1 MVRSALSATALF
13 LGAVLSPVMAEQP
26 CISPDH
32 FVQEP
37 LPADHFMNVQS
48 NDIAGLAVVDY
59 PADSF
64 LRTEF
69 PKDSFLR
76 TDMGTIRL
84 PWCM

>member
-1 MVRSALSATALF
+1 MVRSALSATALV
-13 LGAVLSPVMAEQP
+13 LGAVLSPVIAEP

-48 NDIAGLAVVDY
+48 SDIAGLEVVEF
-59 PADSF
+59 PSDSF

-69 PKDSFLR
+69 PEDSFLR